1 MASGGEAD
9 VVVVGAGAFG
19 ASVAFH
25 LAARGESK
33 VVLVDRFGA
42 ASQTSPRAAGLT
54 QQIRASE
61 LLTRISV
68 RSCEKIVRFTEE
80 TGEPMTC
87 FVSGSLKLAR
97 LPQHVTQL
105 EEEVQR
111 AGRYGVRL
119 AALDPGAIPGLC
131 PWVSPQGVLGATY
144 NPDDLYLDPVQIPR
158 GYARAA
164 VARGARLL
172 EHSPVR
178 RLLVANGRIDGVALD
193 GAEIRAPVVVDAAG
207 AWSRAVAGAVEG
219 EGGGAD
225 ARPAVVPTRH
235 QLLISEPLDG
245 VRPEQPIVRV
255 VDANVYVRPDG
266 GGLLLGGYEADP
278 VQVDGERLG
287 DDFQIAH
294 LELDLA
300 VLRRLADSVRE
311 QVPLLQEVFARGAI
325 REHRGGL
332 PTMSPDARFLL
343 GESGALPGLYIASGC
358 NVGGLS
364 TAPALGEALAEQ
376 IATGRASIGDLAP
389 LAPDRFGA
397 LDEAT
402 LRAATLLEYA
412 YQYWGTKPEGS
423 QRGVPKGI

>member
-131 PWVSPQGVLGATY
+131 PWVSPRGVLGATY

-207 AWSRAVAGAVEG
+207 AWSRAVAASVEG
-219 EGGGAD
+219 EG
-225 ARPAVVPTRH
+225 
-235 QLLISEPLDG
+235 DG
-245 VRPEQPIVRV
+245 
-255 VDANVYVRPDG
+255 
-266 GGLLLGGYEADP
+266 
-278 VQVDGERLG
+278 
-287 DDFQIAH
+287 
-294 LELDLA
+294 
-300 VLRRLADSVRE
+300 
-311 QVPLLQEVFARGAI
+311 
-325 REHRGGL
+325 
-332 PTMSPDARFLL
+332 
-343 GESGALPGLYIASGC
+343 
-358 NVGGLS
+358 
-364 TAPALGEALAEQ
+364 
-376 IATGRASIGDLAP
+376 
-389 LAPDRFGA
+389 
-397 LDEAT
+397 
-402 LRAATLLEYA
+402 
-412 YQYWGTKPEGS
+412 
-423 QRGVPKGI
+423 

>member
-119 AALDPGAIPGLC
+119 SSLDPGAIPGLC

-207 AWSRAVAGAVEG
+207 AWSRAVAASG
-219 EGGGAD
+219 EGGG
-225 ARPAVVPTRH
+225 
-235 QLLISEPLDG
+235 
-245 VRPEQPIVRV
+245 
-255 VDANVYVRPDG
+255 G
-266 GGLLLGGYEADP
+266 GASGASGAE
-278 VQVDGERLG
+278 
-287 DDFQIAH
+287 
-294 LELDLA
+294 
-300 VLRRLADSVRE
+300 
-311 QVPLLQEVFARGAI
+311 RGAG
-325 REHRGGL
+325 RRW
-332 PTMSPDARFLL
+332 SPR
-343 GESGALPGLYIASGC
+343 
-358 NVGGLS
+358 
-364 TAPALGEALAEQ
+364 
-376 IATGRASIGDLAP
+376 ATS
-389 LAPDRFGA
+389 
-397 LDEAT
+397 
-402 LRAATLLEYA
+402 
-412 YQYWGTKPEGS
+412 S
-423 QRGVPKGI
+423 

>member
-1 MASGGEAD
+1 
-9 VVVVGAGAFG
+9 
-19 ASVAFH
+19 
-25 LAARGESK
+25 

-68 RSCEKIVRFTEE
+68 RSCAKIVRFTEE

-97 LPQHVTQL
+97 LPQHATQL

-119 AALDPGAIPGLC
+119 SALDPGAIPGLC
-131 PWVSPQGVLGATY
+131 PWVSPRGVLGATY

-158 GYARAA
+158 GYTRAA

-178 RLLVANGRIDGVALD
+178 RLLVANGRIDGVALGGVALG

-207 AWSRAVAGAVEG
+207 AWSRAVAASAVGAG
-219 EGGGAD
+219 KD

-235 QLLISEPLDG
+235 QLLISTPLDG

-255 VDANVYVRPDG
+255 VDANVYVRPAGEGEGDG
-266 GGLLLGGYEADP
+266 GSGGSGAGLLLGGYEADP
-278 VQVDGERLG
+278 VQYDGERLEDG
-287 DDFQIAH
+287 FQIAH

-311 QVPLLQEVFARGAI
+311 QVPVLQEVFARGAI

-343 GESGALPGLYIASGC
+343 GESGALPGLFVASGC

-389 LAPDRFGA
+389 LAPDRFGP
-397 LDEAT
+397 LDEED
-402 LRAATLLEYA
+402 LKAATRLEYA
-412 YQYWGTKPEGS
+412 YQYWGTKPAEL
-423 QRGVPKGI
+423 